1 VELDEFGSVQLFAA
15 EDMVRGTL
23 LNSKAESMAGGS
35 CALVSPCRTGSDL
48 PFGILRRTV
57 LAGERIHREDIG
69 GGSDSRESRQA
80 HSTQHIPGEDGSS
93 RKATCR
99 RRSGTSAAIKVRMA

>member
-57 LAGERIHREDIG
+57 LAGERIHREDI
-69 GGSDSRESRQA
+69 A
-80 HSTQHIPGEDGSS
+80 HSCGLTKSAPSDWATITPGDQRSW
-93 RKATCR
+93 R
-99 RRSGTSAAIKVRMA
+99 RV